1 MQPNTLFHCQTTNTN
16 KNMKL
21 HLHLSVYFLSAL
33 FFFSCTKS
41 TDLSKAGS
49 GEALSDSYSGLR
61 SGPGGGSSGNGG
73 GTAGVITAGEW
84 NDLDNWNFWKTL
96 LTRDTIKDIPAT
108 WGLFTNNKVSI
119 VLKDA
124 NNRLLH
130 DATITM
136 LHNGEKVVA
145 KTDNQGKAV
154 LFAGLTKAGTSLTK
168 FTLKAGYNGANFDL
182 GTFNHDGNIIYKTI
196 PVTKAVTKKLDI
208 LFVVDATGSMGD
220 EITYLKTEL
229 QDVINR
235 SGTQLPGMQINMG
248 SVFYRDNGDDYV
260 TRPFDFTTSS
270 SRLISFIKE
279 QQAGGGG
286 DFPEAV
292 DEALKVGTQNMQ
304 WSTKAVNRLLFLV
317 LDAPPHKLPAQVT
330 RLKDAIKTA
339 QEKGIRIIP
348 ISASGIDLETEF
360 LLRFLS
366 ISTNS
371 TYIFI
376 TNDSGIGNPHH
387 VPTVGTYTVEFL
399 NNLMVRLITKY
410 GKNMD

>member
-1 MQPNTLFHCQTTNTN
+1 M
-16 KNMKL
+16 
-21 HLHLSVYFLSAL
+21 
-33 FFFSCTKS
+33 
-41 TDLSKAGS
+41 
-49 GEALSDSYSGLR
+49 YSGS
-61 SGPGGGSSGNGG
+61 SGPGGGSSGSGGGSGG

-84 NDLDNWNFWKTL
+84 NDLDIWNFWNTL
-96 LTRDTIKDIPAT
+96 MGSDTIKDIPVT

-119 VLKDA
+119 ILKDA
-124 NNRLLH
+124 NNKLLH

-136 LHNGEKVVA
+136 LYNGESVVV

-154 LFAGLTKAGTSLTK
+154 LFAGLTKAGTKLNK
-168 FTLKAGYNGANFDL
+168 FNLKAGYNGSDFDL
-182 GTFNHDGNIIYKTI
+182 GAFNYDGNIIYKTI
-196 PVTKAVTKKLDI
+196 PVSKVVTKKLDI

-229 QDVINR
+229 LDVINR
-235 SGTQLPGMQINMG
+235 SGSQLPGMQINMG
-248 SVFYRDNGDDYV
+248 SVFYRDNGDEYV

-270 SRLISFIKE
+270 SRLINFINE
-279 QQAGGGG
+279 QEAGGGG

-304 WSTKAVNRLLFLV
+304 WSIKAVNRLLFLV
-317 LDAPPHKLPAQVT
+317 LDAPPHQMPAQLS

-348 ISASGIDLETEF
+348 ISASGIDQETGF

-371 TYIFI
+371 TYVFI

-387 VPTVGTYTVEFL
+387 VPTVGTYTVGFL

-410 GKNMD
+410 GKNQD

>member
-1 MQPNTLFHCQTTNTN
+1 MTMRLTLNVCI
-16 KNMKL
+16 
-21 HLHLSVYFLSAL
+21 LSAL
-33 FFFSCTKS
+33 LFFSCTKS
-41 TDLSKAGS
+41 TDLNKAGS
-49 GEALSDSYSGLR
+49 GEATRDSYSGLS

-84 NDLDNWNFWKTL
+84 SDLDNWEFWNTL
-96 LTRDTIKDIPAT
+96 MGRDTIKEIPAT

-124 NNRLLH
+124 SNKLLH

-136 LHNGEKVVA
+136 LYSGESVAA
-145 KTDNQGKAV
+145 KTDNLGKAV
-154 LFAGLTKAGTSLTK
+154 LFAGLTKAGTRLTR
-168 FTLKAGYNGANFDL
+168 FSLKANYNGTDFDL
-182 GTFNHDGNIIYKTI
+182 GAFNHDGNIINKTI
-196 PVTKAVTKKLDI
+196 RVTKTVTKKLDI

-235 SGTQLPGMQINMG
+235 SGAQLPGMQINMG
-248 SVFYRDNGDDYV
+248 SVFYRDNGDEYV
-260 TRPFDFTTSS
+260 TRLFNFSTSS
-270 SRLISFIKE
+270 TKLINFIND

-330 RLKDAIKTA
+330 RLKEAIKTA

-371 TYIFI
+371 TYVFI

-387 VPTVGTYTVEFL
+387 TPTVGAYTVEFL